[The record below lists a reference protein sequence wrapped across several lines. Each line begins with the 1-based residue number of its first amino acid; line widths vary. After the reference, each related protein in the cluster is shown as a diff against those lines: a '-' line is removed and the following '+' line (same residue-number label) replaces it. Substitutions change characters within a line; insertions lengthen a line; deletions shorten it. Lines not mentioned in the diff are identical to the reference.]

1 MPDKNILEEASYHQ
15 IKDCLKDVLSEAWSN
30 MNMIQKLSQKFY
42 FNKEETTKSTLKQ
55 QLSDFWDQNITAS
68 TNSKRV
74 KQRAKKLLSTLTQ
87 VVDSRPVSI
96 LIKKNLSEQE
106 NLHFKAGFRLQ
117 AAKEVNQE
125 QEEEVAAQEEAVEQE
140 EVVVQKDSDS
150 APRPS
155 KRRKRLDLKK
165 VKKLDLEGKVETIA
179 NFNDKQMLD
188 LSNART
194 IPSRCKDIIDSI
206 LIDSG
211 LQLHPRLTI
220 SEYDVLTKISECT
233 NKSSLDTTVN
243 EIDLFSSQVEL
254 SFIKLAVMKLCLLY
268 HGELLE
274 GEHNEDW
281 YRVNVYGDVF
291 DLLFN
296 SKHGYK
302 TKRSECHS
310 QTIKALKANGLVD
323 VDKKDIRLDFIFTNS
338 TGIQDVFFCEDKP
351 TIKVSNKDKNKADYL
366 RESALRHWSSLLPY
380 EECTQH
386 LCALSCHFNKLNLR
400 IMGTKLV
407 NGIMIHAC
415 LKEIAIPLSDNNGA
429 GIAEYLTAVISLVR
443 MVTWNF
449 EAIQLMI
456 QTVQQDNMTFLAKPA
471 TSKIC
476 YREDS
481 PASEG
486 SNITNTDSSSSSVE
500 LDWEEDEKKLRI
512 MENIESN
519 LTELAKKANE
529 QYVSSSWENIVFG
542 KQPE

>member
-1 MPDKNILEEASYHQ
+1 MDTK
-15 IKDCLKDVLSEAWSN
+15 
-30 MNMIQKLSQKFY
+30 QK
-42 FNKEETTKSTLKQ
+42 
-55 QLSDFWDQNITAS
+55 
-68 TNSKRV
+68 
-74 KQRAKKLLSTLTQ
+74 
-87 VVDSRPVSI
+87 
-96 LIKKNLSEQE
+96 
-106 NLHFKAGFRLQ
+106 
-117 AAKEVNQE
+117 
-125 QEEEVAAQEEAVEQE
+125 
-140 EVVVQKDSDS
+140 
-150 APRPS
+150 
-155 KRRKRLDLKK
+155 
-165 VKKLDLEGKVETIA
+165 
-179 NFNDKQMLD
+179 
-188 LSNART
+188 
-194 IPSRCKDIIDSI
+194 
-206 LIDSG
+206 
-211 LQLHPRLTI
+211 
-220 SEYDVLTKISECT
+220 
-233 NKSSLDTTVN
+233 
-243 EIDLFSSQVEL
+243 
-254 SFIKLAVMKLCLLY
+254 
-268 HGELLE
+268 
-274 GEHNEDW
+274 
-281 YRVNVYGDVF
+281 
-291 DLLFN
+291 
-296 SKHGYK
+296 
-302 TKRSECHS
+302 ECHS

-323 VDKKDIRLDFIFTNS
+323 VDEKDIRLDFIFTNS

-415 LKEIAIPLSDNNGA
+415 LKEIAVPLSDNNGA

-456 QTVQQDNMTFLAKPA
+456 QTAQQDNMTFLAKPA

-486 SNITNTDSSSSSVE
+486 SNTTNTDSSSSSVE

-542 KQPE
+542 KQPK

>member
-1 MPDKNILEEASYHQ
+1 MT
-15 IKDCLKDVLSEAWSN
+15 N
-30 MNMIQKLSQKFY
+30 MNMIQKLSQNFY
-42 FNKEETTKSTLKQ
+42 FNKEETKSTLKQ
-55 QLSDFWDQNITAS
+55 QLSDFWDQNKTAS
-68 TNSKRV
+68 ANSKRA
-74 KQRAKKLLSTLTQ
+74 KQRAEKLRLSLTQ

-96 LIKKNLSEQE
+96 LIKKNLLEQE
-106 NLHFKAGFRLQ
+106 KLHFKASFRLQ
-117 AAKEVNQE
+117 AEKEANQE
-125 QEEEVAAQEEAVEQE
+125 QEEVATQGEVH
-140 EVVVQKDSDS
+140 
-150 APRPS
+150 
-155 KRRKRLDLKK
+155 
-165 VKKLDLEGKVETIA
+165 
-179 NFNDKQMLD
+179 FNDKQMLD
-188 LSNART
+188 FSKART
-194 IPSRCKDIIDSI
+194 IPSRYKDIIDSI

-220 SEYDVLTKISECT
+220 SEYDILIKISECT

-281 YRVNVYGDVF
+281 YRVNAYGDIF
-291 DLLFN
+291 YLLFN

-310 QTIKALKANGLVD
+310 QTIKALKANDLVD
-323 VDKKDIRLDFIFTNS
+323 ANEKDIRLDFIFTNS
-338 TGIQDVFFCEDKP
+338 TGIQDVFFCEEKP
-351 TIKVSNKDKNKADYL
+351 TIKISNKDKHKADRL
-366 RESALRHWSSLLPY
+366 RESALRYWSSLLPY

-400 IMGTKLV
+400 IMSTKLIS
-407 NGIMIHAC
+407 GIIIHAC
-415 LKEIAIPLSDNNGA
+415 LKEIDIPLSDNNGA
-429 GIAEYLTAVISLVR
+429 GVAEYLTAVLSLVR

-456 QTVQQDNMTFLAKPA
+456 QAAQQDNMTFLAKPA

-486 SNITNTDSSSSSVE
+486 SNITNTDSASFRRTGLGRGRKKVE
-500 LDWEEDEKKLRI
+500 
-512 MENIESN
+512 NN
-519 LTELAKKANE
+519 
-529 QYVSSSWENIVFG
+529 G
-542 KQPE
+542 KY